1 MASAGALDPLALL
14 PAPSAKRLAVRVSA
28 DALRQLHAGHP
39 WVYDRSIRSVS
50 HDGAPGDLAV
60 VFDDQRRFAG
70 IGLWDPSSPIRV
82 RVLHRGRPR
91 PVDRAFWHERL
102 AAALARRAPLYAT
115 AGTADETTAYRVV
128 HGENDALPGL
138 VVDRYGDTWVVK
150 LDTAAWVPHLRD
162 VLAELVD
169 LVQPTSVVL
178 RTARSVRP
186 ADLHGLRDGMTVAGP
201 PVMAPVPFREH
212 GLRFEADV
220 VHGQKTGHFLDQ
232 RDNRQR
238 VRQRSHG
245 QRVLD
250 VFSCTGGF
258 AVYAAAGGAVEV
270 HSIDVSA
277 AAIAAA
283 RRNVELNRD
292 RPEVAACRHRTT
304 VGDAFAVMDD
314 LARRRE
320 RYGIVVVDPPSFAP
334 NAASIARARAAYARL
349 TVAGL
354 RLLRRGGLLVQAS
367 CSSRVP
373 LAGLARTVH
382 AAAAQAGFAV
392 REVARTGHPLDHPVG
407 FPEGAY
413 LKALYLQLVG
423 RERRR

>member
-1 MASAGALDPLALL
+1 MLVPG
-14 PAPSAKRLAVRVSA
+14 PSGKRLAVRVTP
-28 DALRQLHAGHP
+28 DALRQLRAGHP

-60 VFDDQRRFAG
+60 VFDDDRRFAG
-70 IGLWDPSSPIRV
+70 IGLWDPSSPIRL
-82 RVLHRGRPR
+82 RVLHHGRPAAI
-91 PVDRAFWHERL
+91 DRAFWRQRL
-102 AAALARRAPLYAT
+102 AAALERRAPLSAT
-115 AGTADETTAYRVV
+115 AGTDDETTAYRCV
-128 HGENDALPGL
+128 HGENDALAGL

-169 LVQPTSVVL
+169 LARPVSVVL
-178 RTARSVRP
+178 RTSRSVRP
-186 ADLHGLRDGMTVAGP
+186 ADLHGLHDGMTLVGP
-201 PVMAPVPFREH
+201 PVVAPVPFREH
-212 GLRFEADV
+212 GVRFEADV

-232 RDNRQR
+232 RDNRYR
-238 VRQRSHG
+238 VGQRSRG

-258 AVYAAAGGAVEV
+258 SVHAAVGGATEV
-270 HSIDVSA
+270 HSVDVSR

-304 VGDAFAVMDD
+304 VGDAFTVMDE
-314 LARRRE
+314 LARARE

-334 NAASIARARAAYARL
+334 NAASVPRARAAYARL

-354 RLLRRGGLLVQAS
+354 RLLQRDGLLVQAS

-373 LAGLARTVH
+373 LAELARTVH
-382 AAAAQAGFAV
+382 AAAAQAGFTV
-392 REVARTGHPLDHPVG
+392 REVARTEHPLDHPIG

-423 RERRR
+423 RAPGR